1 MNISIFIRLASY
13 IMVFVY
19 VHVYAI
25 TNNIYNLSMSSI
37 YYSKYFIYFHAPCDV
52 LMLCFTYARNQI
64 IISNVCLI
72 QLNSVSNNVSR
83 ISSNCYVACNT
94 MAALFRLPICTRF
107 LTVMGSTNVK
117 PVLCTN

>member
-1 MNISIFIRLASY
+1 MNISTFIRLASY

-25 TNNIYNLSMSSI
+25 TNNIYNLSMS
-37 YYSKYFIYFHAPCDV
+37 FIFCLKHFIHFNAHCDV
-52 LMLCFTYARNQI
+52 LMLCLTYARNQI
-64 IISNVCLI
+64 IISNVYLM
-72 QLNSVSNNVSR
+72 QLNLISNNVSR

>member
-19 VHVYAI
+19 VHVYAT
-25 TNNIYNLSMSSI
+25 TNNIYNLSMSII
-37 YYSKYFIYFHAPCDV
+37 YCSKHFIYFHAACDV

-64 IISNVCLI
+64 IISNVYLMRLNLI
-72 QLNSVSNNVSR
+72 SNNVSR

-117 PVLCTN
+117 PVLCTS